1 MSSGLAS
8 VRFRGTCFQYC
19 ISWLRGAAIESVRFE
34 WWKVFRLHPVYLS
47 ISQQKC
53 GLDYAWITDL
63 NGRSGDCCCNAVF
76 RLQQQQENAAI
87 AACLNTNV
95 GKVRIASF
103 ASGRSEGP
111 GSGSSVAKTRAFLS
125 PAESTVSDLDPKLC
139 CPSRQATIQAPQ

>member
-95 GKVRIASF
+95 GKVPHTSPSRGSRRRSGIGQKCL
-103 ASGRSEGP
+103 ASGSGLLGTTFRQDSENP
-111 GSGSSVAKTRAFLS
+111 QVESLS
-125 PAESTVSDLDPKLC
+125 RGI
-139 CPSRQATIQAPQ
+139 RQH